1 MRFSVTL
8 KDPDSLDD
16 AIDSAVW
23 AELAKIDGLDD
34 EDRELLR
41 DRRHKDAREV
51 ADLWFSYGEYLT
63 VEIDTDERTVSVC
76 RTL

>member
-1 MRFSVTL
+1 MRFNVSL

-23 AELAKIDGLDD
+23 AELAEMDGLDD
-34 EDRELLR
+34 EDREVLR
-41 DRRHKDAREV
+41 DRRYKDAREV

-63 VEIDTDERTVSVC
+63 IEIDTDARTALVC
-76 RTL
+76 RAS